1 MYIKTGT
8 THDNY
13 IGSIWLGGDELSVIG
28 RKEFGSIMEKASN
41 SIGTEIDFNTSD
53 EFVTKLNSKID
64 AICKYLSENLSG
76 GKSVVRKSPY
86 MTSHKVIDKLVGE
99 YLESQCCNPTFIT
112 DTPSLMSPLAKWHRS
127 EEGLSERFE
136 LFCNYHEIINAYTE
150 LNDPKVQLEAFMK
163 QADAKDAGDLEAQY
177 VD

>member
-1 MYIKTGT
+1 MVKVVLDYNVSVNPCVLKINRKEYAPTYHAMYIKTGI

-86 MTSHKVIDKLVGE
+86 MTSHKVIDKLVGVVNKN
-99 YLESQCCNPTFIT
+99 L
-112 DTPSLMSPLAKWHRS
+112 
-127 EEGLSERFE
+127 LSG
-136 LFCNYHEIINAYTE
+136 Y
-150 LNDPKVQLEAFMK
+150 
-163 QADAKDAGDLEAQY
+163 
-177 VD
+177 